1 MTYSTLSRFRV
12 IVSCLLAAG
21 AFPGAASAESVALA
35 LPLTTRQMAAQAD
48 LIAIG
53 QCVGTRSQ
61 WLGRELVTLATI
73 SLSEVMKGQEGSTV
87 TVVLPGGI
95 DATRRIKVAST
106 WVGAPTIRPREE
118 VFLFLRR
125 GEAVP
130 GAYAVLGFS
139 QGKLSI
145 VPDRQGKQVS
155 QDLTRL
161 RMVAGDRVIR
171 GAHTT
176 ATLSE
181 FKHEVRGYL
190 QQPRPQP

>member
-1 MTYSTLSRFRV
+1 MTHSTLSRCRV
-12 IVSCLLAAG
+12 IVFCLFAAG
-21 AFPGAASAESVALA
+21 AFPGAVSAESVALA
-35 LPLTTRQMAAQAD
+35 LRLTTGQMTAQAD

-61 WLGRELVTLATI
+61 WLDRDLVTLATI
-73 SLSEVMKGQEGSTV
+73 SLSEVMKGQERSTV
-87 TVVLPGGI
+87 TVMLPGGV
-95 DATRRIKVAST
+95 DVTRRIKVAST

-145 VPDRQGKQVS
+145 VQDRQGKQVS
-155 QDLTRL
+155 QDLTQL
-161 RMVAGDRVIR
+161 RMVAGDKVMR
-171 GAHTT
+171 GARTT

-190 QQPRPQP
+190 QQQGQQQ